1 MITGKNESKILTKHA
16 SCKCKCKFNSK
27 KCNEIGMAAKA
38 NVSVKIWKNIMC
50 MKNIVYLKSQYM

>member
-27 KCNEIGMAAKA
+27 KCNEIGMATKA
-38 NVSVKIWKNIMC
+38 NVSVKI
-50 MKNIVYLKSQYM
+50 